1 MFRGERGAN
10 ACTIRPRRRA
20 ISSVCS
26 ARGVDCAT
34 FSPHADSSSRD
45 VIGAPHGAT
54 GAAPPGW
61 KVVCDAR
68 PTCHSWQKKTAPLA
82 LTAAVMGRHA
92 AAWSAV
98 NMPGVFG
105 SPKPGKDG
113 IGTKEVV

>member
-20 ISSVCS
+20 ISSVRS
-26 ARGVDCAT
+26 ARGVDGAT

-45 VIGAPHGAT
+45 VIGPPHGAT
-54 GAAPPGW
+54 GW
-61 KVVCDAR
+61 KDVCDVR

-82 LTAAVMGRHA
+82 LTAAVMGRQA